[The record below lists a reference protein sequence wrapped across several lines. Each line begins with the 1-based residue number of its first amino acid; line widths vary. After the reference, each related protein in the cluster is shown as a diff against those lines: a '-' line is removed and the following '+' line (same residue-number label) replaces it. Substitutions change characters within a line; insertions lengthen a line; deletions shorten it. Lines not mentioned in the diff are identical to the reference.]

1 MAEDRE
7 QRIRLRA
14 YTIWEREG
22 RPEGREQEHWEQ
34 ARREIE
40 AEDRAGAAPAREELL
55 ADVTLLERDPGD
67 GREPGN
73 DGAATQ
79 PKRRGRPRKGVAL

>member
-1 MAEDRE
+1 MTDDQE

-14 YTIWEREG
+14 YALWEREG
-22 RPEGREQEHWEQ
+22 RPQGRDQEHWEQ

-40 AEDRAGAAPAREELL
+40 TEDRAGSAPAQEELL
-55 ADVTLLERDPGD
+55 ADVTLLKRDQGD

-79 PKRRGRPRKGVAL
+79 PKKRGKPRKGTAL